1 MCGQTLGDRTL
12 CVKNVFLRSS
22 VFVLTIMI
30 CCKRKS
36 GEECMFFLSI
46 SKLSLKVFI
55 IIWLLDFNNILE
67 ISKHKQLIKVSGR
80 LAC

>member
-1 MCGQTLGDRTL
+1 
-12 CVKNVFLRSS
+12 
-22 VFVLTIMI
+22 
-30 CCKRKS
+30 
-36 GEECMFFLSI
+36 MFFLSI